1 MTSLKEYNKKRN
13 FNKTKEP
20 YGLKNK
26 SNKKLK
32 FVIQHH
38 IATKDHYDL
47 RLEYKGVYISFAV
60 PKGPSDNPQE
70 KRLAI

>member
-1 MTSLKEYNKKRN
+1 MNNLNQYNNKRN

-20 YGLKNK
+20 IGRVNKK

-38 IATKDHYDL
+38 IARKDHYDF
-47 RLEYKGVYISFAV
+47 RLEFDGVLKSWAV
-60 PKGPSDNPQE
+60 PK
-70 KRLAI
+70 